1 MDSNKENMD
10 LVTSMLRTSSSDEG
24 YLSCTEIFCESS
36 LDMEEEDCSQKPLA
50 QSYHLQQQQRLLPKV
65 LQVRAQVD
73 RTLTADDRVLINMIR
88 NESRY
93 LPGKPDYFRYVQA
106 DIKPHMR
113 KIVSDWMLEVCQE
126 LCCQPEVFCLA
137 MSLMDRFLARCRI
150 LKGQLQLLGAVC
162 LFLASK
168 FKETAPIPSEKLV
181 MYTDFSVSL
190 EEIKEWELIVLHRLK
205 WDLCSSTPLDYL
217 DHLLPRLLPPQPAS
231 TAALSG
237 VDRAKLRRQTETI
250 IALTATHYLFSYVRP
265 SVIAAAAIAVSL
277 RCLLPPRFTADAA
290 RQFLGSLQ
298 AFAQAEAA
306 DLEATASAMVQTLPA
321 YLTSPPP
328 PSCAAVPV
336 GDPLTRLQEEDAV
349 PSTTADSSAA
359 TTNSRTTESSIDSSS
374 AVANIASNSSSSLNS
389 SGVSGPP
396 SPPFSTGLVLEAFR
410 GQTSSSL
417 LVKSC

>member
-1 MDSNKENMD
+1 
-10 LVTSMLRTSSSDEG
+10 
-24 YLSCTEIFCESS
+24 
-36 LDMEEEDCSQKPLA
+36 
-50 QSYHLQQQQRLLPKV
+50 
-65 LQVRAQVD
+65 
-73 RTLTADDRVLINMIR
+73 
-88 NESRY
+88 
-93 LPGKPDYFRYVQA
+93 
-106 DIKPHMR
+106 
-113 KIVSDWMLEVCQE
+113 
-126 LCCQPEVFCLA
+126 
-137 MSLMDRFLARCRI
+137 
-150 LKGQLQLLGAVC
+150 LLGAVC

-168 FKETAPIPSEKLV
+168 FKETAPIPSKKLI
-181 MYTDFSVSL
+181 MYTDYSVSL
-190 EEIKEWELIVLHRLK
+190 EAIREWELIVLHRLK
-205 WDLCSSTPLDYL
+205 WNLCSSTPLDYL

-298 AFAQAEAA
+298 GFAQAEAA
-306 DLEATASAMVQTLPA
+306 DLEATASAMVQTLPT

-328 PSCAAVPV
+328 SSGAAVPV

-396 SPPFSTGLVLEAFR
+396 SPPFSPGLVLEAFR

>member
-10 LVTSMLRTSSSDEG
+10 IVTSMLRTSSSDEG

-150 LKGQLQLLGAVC
+150 LKAQLQLLGAVC

-290 RQFLGSLQ
+290 GQFLGSLQ
-298 AFAQAEAA
+298 TFAQAEAA

-328 PSCAAVPV
+328 PPCAAAVPV
-336 GDPLTRLQEEDAV
+336 EDPLTRLQEEAAGPSTPDAV
-349 PSTTADSSAA
+349 TP
-359 TTNSRTTESSIDSSS
+359 NSRTTESSIDNSS
-374 AVANIASNSSSSLNS
+374 AVANSSSSLNS
-389 SGVSGPP
+389 GGVSGPS
-396 SPPFSTGLVLEAFR
+396 SPPFSPGLVLEAFR

>member
-1 MDSNKENMD
+1 MYRQLSVQHSTMDSNNKENINSNTTLMM
-10 LVTSMLRTSSSDEG
+10 TTSSDEG
-24 YLSCTEIFCESS
+24 YLSCTEIFCEAS
-36 LDMEEEDCSQKPLA
+36 LEEDEVMKPLA
-50 QSYHLQQQQRLLPKV
+50 QSYHHQRSLPKV

-88 NESRY
+88 NEPRY
-93 LPGKPDYFRYVQA
+93 LPANPDYFRYVQA

-150 LKGQLQLLGAVC
+150 LKSQLQLLGAVC

-168 FKETAPIPSEKLV
+168 FKETTPIPSEKLV

-190 EEIKEWELIVLHRLK
+190 EEIREWELIVLHRLK

-217 DHLLPRLLPPQPAS
+217 DHLLPRLLHPGQS
-231 TAALSG
+231 AAAG
-237 VDRAKLRRQTETI
+237 VDRVKLRRQTETI

-277 RCLLPPRFTADAA
+277 RCLLPPRFTADSA
-290 RQFLGSLQ
+290 RHFLTSLQ
-298 AFAQAEAA
+298 VFAQAEAA

-321 YLTSPPP
+321 YLTSPPAP
-328 PSCAAVPV
+328 CV
-336 GDPLTRLQEEDAV
+336 DPLTRLHEETVAAAV
-349 PSTTADSSAA
+349 TAAVASTAVTKPFVGAEGMDKS
-359 TTNSRTTESSIDSSS
+359 NVKPGSSS
-374 AVANIASNSSSSLNS
+374 QSISS
-389 SGVSGPP
+389 VSGPT
-396 SPPFSTGLVLEAFR
+396 SPQFSSPGLVMDTFR
-410 GQTSSSL
+410 GQTSV

>member
-1 MDSNKENMD
+1 MDSNKENMGS
-10 LVTSMLRTSSSDEG
+10 TMMTTTSSDEG

-36 LDMEEEDCSQKPLA
+36 LEESMVKPLQ
-50 QSYHLQQQQRLLPKV
+50 QSYHQHRSLPKV

-73 RTLTADDRVLINMIR
+73 RTLTADDRVLVNMIR
-88 NESRY
+88 NEPRY
-93 LPGKPDYFRYVQA
+93 LPANPDYFRYVQA
-106 DIKPHMR
+106 DIKPLMR

-150 LKGQLQLLGAVC
+150 RKSQLQLLGAVC

-190 EEIKEWELIVLHRLK
+190 EEIREWELIVLHRLK

-217 DHLLPRLLPPQPAS
+217 DHLLPRLLPAQSAV
-231 TAALSG
+231 G
-237 VDRAKLRRQTETI
+237 VDRTKLRRQTETI
-250 IALTATHYLFSYVRP
+250 IALTATHYLFSLVRP

-277 RCLLPPRFTADAA
+277 RCLLQPRLSAEAA
-290 RQFLGSLQ
+290 RQFLASLQ
-298 AFAQAEAA
+298 TFAQAEAA

-321 YLTSPPP
+321 YLTCPP
-328 PSCAAVPV
+328 ADLQA
-336 GDPLTRLQEEDAV
+336 RLQQEEEETSN
-349 PSTTADSSAA
+349 STTTTSTNSSTSTTPYSAA
-359 TTNSRTTESSIDSSS
+359 EATDNLTSSS
-374 AVANIASNSSSSLNS
+374 SNSSA
-389 SGVSGPP
+389 
-396 SPPFSTGLVLEAFR
+396 SPPFSPSLGSMDSTFR
-410 GQTSSSL
+410 GQTSL